1 MGNNAKANNGN
12 NAKAKANVGAPP
24 TKRRAQ
30 GTGALPNLTANFSKL
45 GNMKMNISK
54 GAPRPKMESFNLF
67 LNSNTVTN
75 DTVKGLLNKITSNQS
90 RFNGKNKQIVRNVL
104 NKIIRR
110 NNQPQNLN
118 SVARNLK
125 AKMFANNVRQLRNRP

>member
-1 MGNNAKANNGN
+1 
-12 NAKAKANVGAPP
+12 
-24 TKRRAQ
+24 
-30 GTGALPNLTANFSKL
+30 
-45 GNMKMNISK
+45 MKMNISK

-67 LNSNTVTN
+67 LNSNTVNN
-75 DTVKGLLNKITSNQS
+75 DTVKGLLNKITFNQS
-90 RFNGKNKQIVRNVL
+90 RFIGKNKQIVRNVL

-125 AKMFANNVRQLRNRP
+125 AKMFANNARQLRTR